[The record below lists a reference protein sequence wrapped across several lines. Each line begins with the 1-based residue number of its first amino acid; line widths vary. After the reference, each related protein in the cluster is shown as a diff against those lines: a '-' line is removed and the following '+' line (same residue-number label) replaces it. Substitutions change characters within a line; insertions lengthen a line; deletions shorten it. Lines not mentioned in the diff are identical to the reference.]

1 MNKNESLSRAEAL
14 RDEIFRAYNLIQFLG
29 GDDHSV
35 TLPKEGDWV
44 KWIANEI
51 DRAAHPSSVCDRPQ
65 EDYAI
70 ALQQAIELH
79 CQGQWVPK
87 EVANRCPHH
96 AQLLNSQLK

>member
-44 KWIANEI
+44 KWIAN
-51 DRAAHPSSVCDRPQ
+51 
-65 EDYAI
+65 
-70 ALQQAIELH
+70 
-79 CQGQWVPK
+79 
-87 EVANRCPHH
+87 
-96 AQLLNSQLK
+96 